1 MSSKYGRS
9 YLILAVGLVSL
20 TVLSI
25 IPKLATSAP
34 AATSYTT
41 SWLGNTFGGGSQ
53 WVQNNVYGMHVAPD
67 GTVYTNSRWDE
78 SGREAGIYKDGKV
91 IGRSSELHGWGRLGG
106 PAITVGGK
114 YVYLSMSQEQEGVQG
129 QDYPPKETVWYAVRR
144 YTLSGAPA
152 PFAGGRGYDK
162 SMLIVSKS
170 KHDPST
176 GPINPIL
183 GLASANNELYVSDKA
198 TNQIRVYSTD
208 TMTELRSWSF
218 SRPGQITVDRRGDLW
233 IVQAK
238 DDRNPPKILHYSKTG
253 TPLPEKITD
262 VIDPT
267 ALAVDK
273 QGRLL
278 VAENGPRQQVLI
290 YRVAGAPKLVGTF
303 GKEGG
308 IYSDKRGEVG
318 DLKFYGI
325 TGIGADAGGNL
336 YVNSN
341 GFSDGVNGSGTD
353 LRKFSPS
360 GALAWQ
366 LHGLAFVDNADV
378 DPSSDGTNVFTK
390 HEHFVMDYSKG
401 SGKEWKYKAYTLDK
415 FRYPD
420 DPRLHRE
427 YATAFVRRI
436 GGQRF
441 LYLTDMYAS
450 HLAVFRFDGEI
461 AVPCLMFAKEPM
473 KNWPNHQPESSGWI
487 WRDRNGD
494 GSIQKNEYESLGAG
508 NSSIWGWEIDS
519 KGDVWQASTEIIRYR
534 QQGLDS
540 HGTPLYTREAS
551 EVVSVPSPFDKVER
565 IKYFPDTD
573 VMYLAGYTSDR
584 PNAQGDW
591 GRVGRE
597 IVRYDRWS
605 KDKNVRW
612 RLTLPFNP
620 ANNLSMKA
628 MDVAGDR
635 VFAVDSKTAAVYAYS
650 AAEGN
655 SVAKITPGPEVNS
668 ESGWVDI
675 PYGIRAYQK
684 SNGEYLVFVEE
695 DAKGKVIMYRYK
707 A

>member
-1 MSSKYGRS
+1 MNSKYGRF
-9 YLILAVGLVSL
+9 YLILMVGFIPLIALV
-20 TVLSI
+20 
-25 IPKLATSAP
+25 PKLATSAP
-34 AATSYTT
+34 AANSYKT
-41 SWLGNTFGGGSQ
+41 SWLGNTFSGGSQ
-53 WVQNNVYGMHVAPD
+53 WVQNNVQGIHVAPD
-67 GTVYTNSRWDE
+67 GTVYTNSKWDE
-78 SGREAGIYKDGKV
+78 AGREAGIYKDGKV
-91 IGRSSELHGWGRLGG
+91 IGRSNELHGWGRLGG
-106 PAITVGGK
+106 PAVTVGGK
-114 YVYLSMSQEQEGVQG
+114 YVYLSMSQESQEVVG
-129 QDYPPKETVWYAVRR
+129 QDYPSKGTVWYAIRR

-152 PFAGGRGYDK
+152 PFASGRGYDK
-162 SMLIVSKS
+162 SMLIVAQSKY
-170 KHDPST
+170 DPST

-183 GLASANNELYVSDKA
+183 GLASANSELYVSDKS
-198 TNQIRVYSTD
+198 TNRVRVYSTE

-218 SRPGQITVDRRGDLW
+218 NRPGQITVDRQGNLW
-233 IVQAK
+233 VIQAK
-238 DDRNPPKILHYSKTG
+238 GDGSPAKVLHYSKTG
-253 TPLPEKITD
+253 KSLPEEITD
-262 VIDPT
+262 VVDPT
-267 ALAVDK
+267 ALAMDK

-278 VAENGPRQQVLI
+278 IGENGPRQQVLI
-290 YRVAGAPKLVGTF
+290 YRVAGTPKLVGTF

-325 TGIGADAGGNL
+325 TGIGVDGGGNL

-341 GFSDGVNGSGTD
+341 GFDDGVNGSGTD

-360 GALAWQ
+360 GGLAWQ
-366 LHGLAFVDNADV
+366 LHGLTFIDNADV
-378 DPSSDGTNVFTK
+378 DPSSDGANVFTK

-427 YATAFVRRI
+427 YASAFVRRI

-461 AVPCLMFAKEPM
+461 AVPSLIFAKEPI
-473 KNWPNHQPESSGWI
+473 KGWPSNQPKAGGWI

-494 GSIQKNEYESLGAG
+494 GSIQKNEYESLSAG
-508 NSSIWGWEIDS
+508 DGSIWGWEVDS
-519 KGDVWQASTEIIRYR
+519 KGDIWQASSNIIRYR

-540 HGTPLYTREAS
+540 HGTPLYRRAAS
-551 EVVSVPSPFDKVER
+551 EVVSIPAPFEKVER

-573 VMYLAGYTSDR
+573 VMYLAGYTTDR
-584 PNAQGDW
+584 PNVQGDW

-612 RLTLPFNP
+612 RLTLPFDPN
-620 ANNLSMKA
+620 NNLSMKA
-628 MDVAGDR
+628 MDVAGDK
-635 VFAVDSKTAAVYAYS
+635 VFAVDSKTAAVYVYS
-650 AAEGN
+650 ASTGN
-655 SVAKITPGPEVNS
+655 SITKLTPGSEVNS

-675 PYGIRAYQK
+675 PYGIRAYRK

-695 DAKGKVIMYRYK
+695 DGKGKVIMYRYQT
-707 A
+707 